1 MNVIAIEELAKVI
14 ANKHHLTQQEADAFI
29 NAFFKN
35 IRNAL
40 ATEKLVKIKGL
51 GTFAVAVMKSTEY
64 PGRKCKVMTFSP
76 EPKLSKQINKPFAQF
91 EVVTLA
97 EGVTFDDVTEETG
110 DDSLVKTVAK
120 EEISVDDLP
129 MVDSWVMVEMSDTS
143 DLMEE
148 QLPVMSDETTSDD
161 SGAADTDSEDSNAD
175 SDSTHLE
182 GEQEP
187 PVLVGMSDNQDAE
200 TTGKSADTPRS
211 SWWKWA
217 VGVAIAACLLIGFFL
232 LKPSNDAAQ
241 PDTNTTSDV
250 ALKTSDD
257 TKDSTPTTSEE
268 SSVQNPEDQYAA
280 ENELCK
286 YGAYKIVGLDTI
298 ITVTPGMDLQRIAT
312 IFLGSEMQMYLTA
325 MNNGNDNPQVG
336 EQYKIPKIELK

>member
-129 MVDSWVMVEMSDTS
+129 MVGGVIAVILQVVW
-143 DLMEE
+143 
-148 QLPVMSDETTSDD
+148 TT
-161 SGAADTDSEDSNAD
+161 
-175 SDSTHLE
+175 
-182 GEQEP
+182 
-187 PVLVGMSDNQDAE
+187 
-200 TTGKSADTPRS
+200 
-211 SWWKWA
+211 A
-217 VGVAIAACLLIGFFL
+217 VGGVAFHDGTVNQKYKVFDKLGFQIVGVTPLPCRDFH
-232 LKPSNDAAQ
+232 S
-241 PDTNTTSDV
+241 NTTSG
-250 ALKTSDD
+250 LHTQRLI
-257 TKDSTPTTSEE
+257 DS
-268 SSVQNPEDQYAA
+268 N
-280 ENELCK
+280 
-286 YGAYKIVGLDTI
+286 
-298 ITVTPGMDLQRIAT
+298 
-312 IFLGSEMQMYLTA
+312 
-325 MNNGNDNPQVG
+325 
-336 EQYKIPKIELK
+336 

>member
-110 DDSLVKTVAK
+110 NDSLIKTVAK
-120 EEISVDDLP
+120 DEISVDDLP
-129 MVDSWVMVEMSDTS
+129 MVDSWVMVEMADTP
-143 DLMEE
+143 DLVEE
-148 QLPVMSDETTSDD
+148 QLPAMSDDEHSDD
-161 SGAADTDSEDSNAD
+161 SEAAETAPDDSIAD
-175 SDSTHLE
+175 GESTHLE
-182 GEQEP
+182 GEKDS
-187 PVLVGMSDNQDAE
+187 PVRVEMSDNHDAE
-200 TTGKSADTPRS
+200 SQGHVTSRS
-211 SWWKWA
+211 GWWKWA

-232 LKPSNDAAQ
+232 LRPSNNASQ
-241 PDTNTTSDV
+241 SSTTSSEV
-250 ALKTSDD
+250 AQKESEDSKDNLPATSDN
-257 TKDSTPTTSEE
+257 
-268 SSVQNPEDQYAA
+268 SSVQNPEDQYAE
-280 ENELCK
+280 ENERCK

-325 MNNGNDNPQVG
+325 MNDGNGNPQVG